1 VSVEQLTVE
10 ASGETV
16 GEAKWEA
23 LRELERL
30 APALDKDAVRFQVLE
45 EGSRGLLG
53 VGASPARVVATVD
66 ADAPARPAPRVDESE
81 QAAQLRSVLEQVTA
95 AVGVRCRIDVVE
107 SEDTITGTC
116 SSGEDLG
123 ILIGRHGQTIDAVQT
138 IAAAIVRQGEDERKQ
153 IVVDAAGYRERR
165 RHTLETLAL
174 RSADEAIRAGERVEL
189 EPMSSIERRLVHER
203 LKDIAGVETISEG
216 DEPNRYVVV
225 LPARGDASASG

>member
-1 VSVEQLTVE
+1 MSVEQLTVE

-16 GEAKWEA
+16 GEAKWQA

-30 APALDKDAVRFQVLE
+30 APALDKEAVRFQVLE

-66 ADAPARPAPRVDESE
+66 ADAPVRQTRRVDESE
-81 QAAQLRSVLEQVTA
+81 PAAQLRSVLEHITA

-107 SEDTITGTC
+107 SEDAITATC

-138 IAAAIVRQGEDERKQ
+138 IAAAIVRQGEDDRKQ
-153 IVVDAAGYRERR
+153 VVVDAAGYRERR
-165 RHTLETLAL
+165 RRTLETLAL

-203 LKDIAGVETISEG
+203 LKDVDGVETVSEG

-225 LPARGDASASG
+225 VPAA